1 MSRKQVRSPE
11 EVKSP
16 RTSFKAGGNQ
26 QEAEMTQRGNRAS
39 WMRTTSSYSITT
51 VCSVLPACVSTPQC
65 SWETSSPA
73 TTLIRLVIIK
83 QTCSQSHDCPSYQAR
98 TENKESIGQNIYCW
112 SLSQRRGFHL
122 FYQQSSFAVSLLH
135 APLALLRFHEHMSC
149 NVSLQN
155 LCYDVPGY
163 FALPFSL
170 KRFLSTSFSVSGCP
184 WHLANS
190 SGQGDRLSHNQICV
204 HLVNSTAKKRKW
216 QYV

>member
-1 MSRKQVRSPE
+1 M
-11 EVKSP
+11 
-16 RTSFKAGGNQ
+16 
-26 QEAEMTQRGNRAS
+26 
-39 WMRTTSSYSITT
+39 
-51 VCSVLPACVSTPQC
+51 LPACVSTPQG

-135 APLALLRFHEHMSC
+135 AALALLRFHEHMSC

>member
-1 MSRKQVRSPE
+1 M
-11 EVKSP
+11 
-16 RTSFKAGGNQ
+16 
-26 QEAEMTQRGNRAS
+26 
-39 WMRTTSSYSITT
+39 
-51 VCSVLPACVSTPQC
+51 
-65 SWETSSPA
+65 ETSRRQKWHNVETEPVGWELQA
-73 TTLIRLVIIK
+73 VIQSLQFVQFVHCVASMCQHTAVQLRNK
-83 QTCSQSHDCPSYQAR
+83 QPCNDSHTSGYYKADMQSECHDCHSYQAR

-112 SLSQRRGFHL
+112 SLSQRRSFHV
-122 FYQQSSFAVSLLH
+122 FYQQSSFARTVSLLH
-135 APLALLRFHEHMSC
+135 AALALLWFHVHMSC

-190 SGQGDRLSHNQICV
+190 SGQGDCLSHNQICV